1 MNPADTSLG
10 FARGPHPLAQHLTAI
25 AMMWQSG
32 LNAAAAARAGFSAWH
47 SSLAVEGAAMNAA
60 LAAIRP
66 DQLADALVHEA
77 RQRIAAFQ
85 QGVDAYRRSTV
96 QRPVDQRPVVLEI
109 GSARLLAPMAVRP
122 DAPKILVIPSLINR
136 WHILDLMPGQG
147 LLSRLEALGLDP
159 YVLDFG
165 PPGADE
171 HGFDLSQYVTKRLV
185 PTLDYLSRD
194 GRAVGLIGHCL
205 GGVPALGLAALEPER
220 VAGLVLL
227 ATPWDFTAL
236 RPAYAGLSGLYTGA
250 PLLSDIMDGVGLVP
264 ADLVG
269 SWMAMADAGLIE
281 AKYRRFAALDPA
293 SEAARDFVLVEDW
306 ANQSIDLAKPV
317 AALAFRDWPLGLG
330 PAQGGF
336 VIKGQVI
343 SPEMVACPTL
353 LIHASQDRLVPP
365 AAALAARTAQTRI
378 VQVGGGHIGMI
389 IGRDAARTV
398 DEIST
403 LFKGATFGP
412 VASKSYRTDL
422 KSAKKGAEKKN
433 TGQKS
438 KPGPK
443 PSIAA
448 KTKRPKA
455 PSRRESHD

>member
-1 MNPADTSLG
+1 MSPSDSPSG

-25 AMMWQSG
+25 GMMWQSG

-47 SSLAVEGAAMNAA
+47 SSLAAEGAAMNAA

-66 DQLADALVHEA
+66 DQLADALVYEA
-77 RQRIAAFQ
+77 RDRIAAFQ
-85 QGVDAYRRSTV
+85 KGVDAYRRSPV
-96 QRPVDQRPVVLEI
+96 QRPADQRPAVLEV
-109 GSARLLAPMAVRP
+109 GSARLLAPRAIRP
-122 DAPKILVIPSLINR
+122 DAPKILVVPSLINR

-147 LLSRLEALGLDP
+147 LLSRLEAMGLDP
-159 YVLDFG
+159 FVLDFG
-165 PPGADE
+165 RPGEDE
-171 HGFDLSQYVTKRLV
+171 HGFDLSHYVHKRLV
-185 PTLDYLSRD
+185 PALDYLSRD

-205 GGVPALGLAALEPER
+205 GGVPALGLAALEPAR
-220 VAGLVLL
+220 VAALVLL

-236 RPAYAGLSGLYTGA
+236 RPAYAASSALYTGA
-250 PLLSDIMDGVGLVP
+250 PLLTGIMDGAGLVP

-281 AKYRRFAALDPA
+281 AKYRRFARLDPA

-317 AALAFRDWPLGLG
+317 AAQTFRDWPQGLG

-336 VIKGQVI
+336 AIKGQVI
-343 SPEMVACPTL
+343 SPELVACPTL

-365 AAALAARTAQTRI
+365 ASALGARTPQTRI
-378 VQVGGGHIGMI
+378 VEVGGGHIGMI
-389 IGRDAARTV
+389 IGRDAGRTM

-403 LFKGATFGP
+403 HFKGATFGP
-412 VASKSYRTDL
+412 AASKSYRTGL

-433 TGQKS
+433 TGKES
-438 KPGPK
+438 KPGSK

>member
-1 MNPADTSLG
+1 MTSPVRPLD
-10 FARGPHPLAQHLTAI
+10 FTRGPHPLAQHLTAI
-25 AMMWQSG
+25 ATMWQSG

-47 SSLAVEGAAMNAA
+47 PSLATEGAAMNAA

-85 QGVDAYRRSTV
+85 QGVDAYRRSPV
-96 QRPVDQRPVVLEI
+96 RRPTDQRQAILTI
-109 GSARLLAPMAVRP
+109 GSAQLFAPERVRP

-136 WHILDLMPGQG
+136 WHILDLLPGQG
-147 LLSRLEALGLDP
+147 LLSRLEAQGLDP
-159 YVLDFG
+159 YILDFG
-165 PPGADE
+165 RPGADE
-171 HGFDLSQYVTKRLV
+171 QGFDLSHYVQKRLV
-185 PTLDYLSRD
+185 PALDFLSDD

-205 GGVPALGLAALEPER
+205 GGVPALGLAALESVR

-236 RPAYAGLSGLYTGA
+236 RPAYPGLSALNTGA
-250 PLLSDIMDGVGLVP
+250 PLLTDIMDGVGLVP

-317 AALAFRDWPLGLG
+317 AAQAFRDWPSALG

-336 VIKGQVI
+336 AIKGQVI
-343 SPEMVACPTL
+343 SPELVSCPTL
-353 LIHASQDRLVPP
+353 LVHSNQDRLVPP
-365 AAALAARTAQTRI
+365 AAALAAQTVDTRI
-378 VQVGGGHIGMI
+378 VQVCGGHIGMI
-389 IGRDAARTV
+389 IGRDARPLAPQRLSHIARV
-398 DEIST
+398 
-403 LFKGATFGP
+403 
-412 VASKSYRTDL
+412 
-422 KSAKKGAEKKN
+422 
-433 TGQKS
+433 
-438 KPGPK
+438 
-443 PSIAA
+443 
-448 KTKRPKA
+448 
-455 PSRRESHD
+455 